1 MQDTISIGLAWPQGF
16 KLKARH
22 LAVAAV
28 GTVIGTVACMVY
40 AGNRR
45 REDHA
50 AALSL
55 KHKSQKAYEAGQYGL
70 AIAQAKVAF
79 ATFRAQL
86 PAEHPLLLET
96 KSHLILAHKARGN
109 MAEALELVRG
119 AFREVTIVNAANRAE
134 SALLA
139 VTCSSV
145 LAAHGQLE
153 EAITGY
159 EKALL
164 LLGKDS
170 PQHASILEELEALRA
185 LRK

>member
-1 MQDTISIGLAWPQGF
+1 MQDTITIGLAWPQGL

-22 LAVAAV
+22 IVAATV
-28 GTVIGTVACMVY
+28 GTLVCAAGFMVFTSH
-40 AGNRR
+40 RR
-45 REDHA
+45 REDYA

-55 KHKSQKAYEAGQYGL
+55 KNKSRKAYDDGQYAL
-70 AIAQAKVAF
+70 AIAQAKLAF
-79 ATFRAQL
+79 VTFRAQL

-96 KSHLILAHKARGN
+96 KNHLILAHKARGD
-109 MAEALELVRG
+109 MDAALELVRG
-119 AFREVTIVNAANRAE
+119 AFREVTAVTTANRAE

-145 LAAHGQLE
+145 LAAHGQVD
-153 EAITGY
+153 EAIQGY

-170 PQHASILEELEALRA
+170 PQYAAILEELEALKT
-185 LRK
+185 LHN

>member
-1 MQDTISIGLAWPQGF
+1 MQDTITIGLAWPQGL

-22 LAVAAV
+22 IAAAAV
-28 GTVIGTVACMVY
+28 GTLIGSVAYVVY
-40 AGNRR
+40 AGHRR

-55 KHKSQKAYEAGQYGL
+55 KNKSRKAYEAGQYGL
-70 AIAQAKVAF
+70 AIAQGKLAF

-96 KSHLILAHKARGN
+96 KNQLILAHKARGN
-109 MAEALELVRG
+109 MDEALELVRG
-119 AFREVTIVNAANRAE
+119 AFREVTAVNATNRAE

-145 LAAHGQLE
+145 LAAHGQVE

-170 PQHASILEELEALRA
+170 PQYADILEELEALRA
-185 LRK
+185 TRK